1 MINNTINN
9 YEKSE
14 GELLEIF
21 PYCYD
26 DRFLD
31 VNGIRNPYNDL
42 KLYGSRR
49 KVKVN
54 GKYVIVDYLYNLDGK
69 LVDKKVIEDVR
80 HLNNSIEVPFKIA
93 VSIIGTFVLGIL
105 SVAIIFS

>member
-1 MINNTINN
+1 MINKH
-9 YEKSE
+9 EKPE

-49 KVKVN
+49 KVKIN
-54 GKYVIVDYLYNLDGK
+54 GKYVIIDYLYNLKGE
-69 LVDKKVIEDVR
+69 LVTKKVIEDVR
-80 HLNNSIEVPFKIA
+80 NLNNSIEIPMKVA

-105 SVAIIFS
+105 SIAIMFS